1 MFCNYFCLALYSFNC
16 FIQLHTVRI
25 YIYIFIFKNLF
36 LATLESDDGYLC
48 AKNCHGTVALNPL
61 VGWFVKGAS
70 PHRKVLS
77 MLGFSNV
84 GMLALLKDTAVNQT
98 CRKTGRKKVE

>member
-1 MFCNYFCLALYSFNC
+1 MC
-16 FIQLHTVRI
+16 
-25 YIYIFIFKNLF
+25 
-36 LATLESDDGYLC
+36 
-48 AKNCHGTVALNPL
+48 KNCHGTVALNPL

-70 PHRKVLS
+70 PHRKVHS

-98 CRKTGRKKVE
+98 CRKTGREKECNKCAITYRSKQNPFVNSVYNLNLKKHDCDELSIISA

>member
-1 MFCNYFCLALYSFNC
+1 M
-16 FIQLHTVRI
+16 
-25 YIYIFIFKNLF
+25 
-36 LATLESDDGYLC
+36 ESDDGYLC

-61 VGWFVKGAS
+61 VGWLVGWFVKGAS
-70 PHRKVLS
+70 PHRKVHS

-98 CRKTGRKKVE
+98 WLRAKEQLYIRAAGRWTFCVPFQVLEFSC